1 MNELIAKRYAKALM
15 ELVPAKELAALLKSL
30 ETIEKGFSTPEAVEV
45 IASPL
50 VSPVQKFE
58 LLVAPLDEK
67 IDARLYR
74 LLVIM
79 SEKGRL
85 DLVPEVTE
93 ILAFEIKKLSNRF
106 EGTVEA
112 DELLPKGEIKRLEE
126 VLGSYS
132 GAKIKLKQISK
143 TGDGLRVSVE
153 DLGLEVNFSKT
164 RVKSDLLDFIQ
175 RAL

>member
-15 ELVPAKELAALLKSL
+15 ELVPQKELPALLESL
-30 ETIEKGFSTPEAVEV
+30 RTIRKAFAAPEAAEL

-50 VSPVQKFE
+50 AGATRKFE

-74 LLVIM
+74 LLVVM
-79 SEKGRL
+79 NEKGRL
-85 DLVPEVTE
+85 DLVPDLTE
-93 ILAFEIKKLSNRF
+93 ILDYEIKKRSNRF
-106 EGTVEA
+106 EGNVEA
-112 DELLPKGEIKRLEE
+112 DAALPKEKIKRLEE
-126 VLGSYS
+126 VLASYS
-132 GAKIKLKQISK
+132 GAKIKLKQTNK
-143 TGDGLRVSVE
+143 NGDGLRVSVE
-153 DLGLEVNFSKT
+153 DLGLEISFSKT

>member
-15 ELVPAKELAALLKSL
+15 ELVPSKELSGLLKSL
-30 ETIEKGFSTPEAVEV
+30 EVIEKAFSSPEAAEL

-50 VSPVQKFE
+50 VNATRKFE

-67 IDARLYR
+67 VDNRLYR

-85 DLVPEVTE
+85 DLIPALTE
-93 ILAFEIKKLSNRF
+93 ILAYEIKKQSNKF

-112 DELLPKGEIKRLEE
+112 DEALPKEELKRLEE
-126 VLGSYS
+126 VLGTYS
-132 GAKIKLKQISK
+132 GAKIKLKQTSK
-143 TGDGLRVSVE
+143 NGDGLRVSVE
-153 DLGLEVNFSKT
+153 DLGLELSFSKT

>member
-15 ELVPAKELAALLKSL
+15 ELVPQKELAEQL
-30 ETIEKGFSTPEAVEV
+30 ETLRKLQESFSSPEAAEL

-50 VSPVQKFE
+50 VSNSRKFE
-58 LLVAPLDEK
+58 LLVAPLKEK
-67 IDARLYR
+67 IDQRLFR
-74 LLVIM
+74 LLEVM

-85 DLVPEVTE
+85 DLLPDLTE
-93 ILAFEIKKLSNRF
+93 IFAFEVKKQSNRF

-112 DELLPKGEIKRLEE
+112 DEALPKEELKRLEE
-126 VLGSYS
+126 VLGRYS
-132 GAKIKLKQISK
+132 GAKIKLKQTSK
-143 TGDGLRVSVE
+143 NGDGLRVSVE
-153 DLGLEVNFSKT
+153 DLGLELSFSKT